1 MKNGFR
7 REDRR
12 IPIRRPPSRR
22 RQIRRAKN
30 SRNEKGKRGTVMSEQ
45 RIDDTMLPEDAAS
58 NIEDTPPPQ
67 PLGRSK
73 KGRAAQHQPQD
84 ADTLPSADL
93 GLGQS
98 SFGGGLLGLSDE
110 HDDGGPSVVIPSDED
125 MPERPRRRRRRTR
138 DPELE
143 EDETSAASAAAATL
157 GRRSGAV
164 RRQRAPALR
173 FPKVSPPE
181 RESRPAA
188 RPPWFRPPTLPGQR
202 R

>member
-1 MKNGFR
+1 
-7 REDRR
+7 
-12 IPIRRPPSRR
+12 
-22 RQIRRAKN
+22 
-30 SRNEKGKRGTVMSEQ
+30 MSEQ
-45 RIDDTMLPEDAAS
+45 RIDDTMLPEDEAS

-84 ADTLPSADL
+84 ADELRTEDAGEHQPQDADELRTEDADTLPSADL

-98 SFGGGLLGLSDE
+98 SLGAGLLGLSDE

-125 MPERPRRRRRRTR
+125 MPERPRRRRRRIR

-143 EDETSAASAAAATL
+143 EDETSAASATL

-164 RRQRAPALR
+164 RRQRAPAPR

-188 RPPWFRPPTLPGQR
+188 RPPWFP
-202 R
+202 

>member
-1 MKNGFR
+1 
-7 REDRR
+7 
-12 IPIRRPPSRR
+12 
-22 RQIRRAKN
+22 
-30 SRNEKGKRGTVMSEQ
+30 MSEQ
-45 RIDDTMLPEDAAS
+45 RIDDTMLPDDEAS

-73 KGRAAQHQPQD
+73 KGRAAQHQPQDADELRTED

-143 EDETSAASAAAATL
+143 EDETSAASAASAAAATL